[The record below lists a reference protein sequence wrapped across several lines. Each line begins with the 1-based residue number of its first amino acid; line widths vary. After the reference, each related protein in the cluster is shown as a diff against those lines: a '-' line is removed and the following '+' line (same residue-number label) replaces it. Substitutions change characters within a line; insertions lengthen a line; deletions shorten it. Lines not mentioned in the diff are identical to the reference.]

1 MTSYKQRAWW
11 IRSGIALVGLCLA
24 LGLEWGRPAVLRGLD
39 EGIRDLVIRTMA
51 SSQPDHRV
59 AVVDIDEQSLAE
71 LGPWPWSRA
80 RIADLIESLLLD
92 QHVKVVGL
100 DIVFPQPADPVGD
113 ARVAALV
120 AHTPVTVAQILD
132 YTGRTYQLNQGL
144 LTGGVIYNNASGAA
158 TAQGYIANHEG
169 IAKAR
174 CVGNIG
180 YLPDRDGTLR
190 HIPTQTVYEGRLY
203 QSLSQAMLA
212 CANNRP
218 LRAEVPANE
227 NGLWRIPYRT
237 TQDAYTVVTAADL
250 ILQRIPAN
258 TLSGR
263 YVLIG
268 SSGLSLG
275 DHVITPLAPLT
286 AGVMVHAA
294 AISGL
299 LDLQQGLDNTPTS
312 GRDLLLVWCLA
323 TFSLTVWLIPRL
335 SAWMGTSLVLVEC
348 AAWLALACFGAFDR
362 LEWSITAPLWG
373 YAIFLVIAIPFE
385 WWQAQKH
392 TRQLMNTLSHYVAR
406 PVLEEIVRRDL
417 QHSLEPSL
425 KNVTVL
431 VADMEGYTRLTSA
444 MSLKMAAT
452 LTKTFLDRLTR
463 PVLEHGGTLD
473 KYSGDGLVAFWGAP
487 LPCEDQADT
496 AISAALEII
505 QEIQKLN
512 ERKTDFDASTISV
525 RIGIE
530 SGLALVGDLGTD
542 FRSTYTAVGDCI
554 NFASRL
560 ESAAKNM
567 GTPLLLGPA
576 VSREIKNHELIQL
589 NSINLRNTNTTLEVF
604 TLRSLIK

>member
-1 MTSYKQRAWW
+1 
-11 IRSGIALVGLCLA
+11 
-24 LGLEWGRPAVLRGLD
+24 
-39 EGIRDLVIRTMA
+39 
-51 SSQPDHRV
+51 
-59 AVVDIDEQSLAE
+59 
-71 LGPWPWSRA
+71 
-80 RIADLIESLLLD
+80 
-92 QHVKVVGL
+92 
-100 DIVFPQPADPVGD
+100 
-113 ARVAALV
+113 
-120 AHTPVTVAQILD
+120 
-132 YTGRTYQLNQGL
+132 
-144 LTGGVIYNNASGAA
+144 
-158 TAQGYIANHEG
+158 
-169 IAKAR
+169 
-174 CVGNIG
+174 
-180 YLPDRDGTLR
+180 
-190 HIPTQTVYEGRLY
+190 
-203 QSLSQAMLA
+203 
-212 CANNRP
+212 
-218 LRAEVPANE
+218 
-227 NGLWRIPYRT
+227 
-237 TQDAYTVVTAADL
+237 
-250 ILQRIPAN
+250 
-258 TLSGR
+258 
-263 YVLIG
+263 
-268 SSGLSLG
+268 
-275 DHVITPLAPLT
+275 
-286 AGVMVHAA
+286 
-294 AISGL
+294 
-299 LDLQQGLDNTPTS
+299 
-312 GRDLLLVWCLA
+312 
-323 TFSLTVWLIPRL
+323 
-335 SAWMGTSLVLVEC
+335 
-348 AAWLALACFGAFDR
+348 
-362 LEWSITAPLWG
+362 
-373 YAIFLVIAIPFE
+373 
-385 WWQAQKH
+385 
-392 TRQLMNTLSHYVAR
+392 MNTLSHYVAR